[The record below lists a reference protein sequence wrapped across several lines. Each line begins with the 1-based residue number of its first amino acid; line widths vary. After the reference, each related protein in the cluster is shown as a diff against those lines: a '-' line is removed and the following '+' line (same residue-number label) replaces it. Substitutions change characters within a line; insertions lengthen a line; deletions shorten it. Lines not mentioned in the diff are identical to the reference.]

1 MRTPM
6 LRTFAAT
13 LTLAM
18 FACCAAC
25 SSSSS
30 GGSDASSI
38 DVVAPELDSTL
49 ADASEEPALVDAGR

>member
-13 LTLAM
+13 LMLAM

-30 GGSDASSI
+30 GGGDASSI
-38 DVVAPELDSTL
+38 DVLAPELDAAL
-49 ADASEEPALVDAGR
+49 ADAGEDATLVDAGR